1 MSEKE
6 LLNWLEKNYDWKSQ
20 KWIYKNIPDEV
31 LDCILNIMKKE
42 DDFECLYSKM
52 DSGEVDFVSKFICE
66 QIIYWKQWEITKF
79 WLKWL
84 FKEQTQDLFE

>member
-42 DDFECLYSKM
+42 DDFKCLYSKM
-52 DSGEVDFVSKFICE
+52 DSSEVDFVSKFICE
-66 QIIYWKQWEITKF
+66 QIIYWKQWEITKL